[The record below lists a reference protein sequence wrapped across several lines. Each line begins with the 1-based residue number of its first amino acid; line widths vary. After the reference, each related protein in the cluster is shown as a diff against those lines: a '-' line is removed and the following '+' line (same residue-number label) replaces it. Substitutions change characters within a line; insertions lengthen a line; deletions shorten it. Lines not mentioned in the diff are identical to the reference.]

1 MREIACLAFTEKGRA
16 LALTLCAA
24 LGGEVSCTRDGVSLQ
39 SWTAENF
46 AAKRALVYVGA
57 VGIAVRAVAP
67 YLKSKTSDPAVVAV
81 DECGRYAVPLLSG
94 HLGGANELARRIA
107 EICGAEAVITTA
119 TDRNGLFAVDDW
131 ARAQDLAVWNPEKI
145 KTVSSKLLAGGT
157 ITLRTLFPIDGAIPA
172 CVRLSAEDNADIWV
186 DIRAHEGLILVP
198 RALVLGVGCRRGI
211 RAEALEM
218 RFAALCR
225 ETGIVPEAVSSAA
238 SIDLKRDEAGL
249 LAFCASHGWP
259 LTFYTAEELAALEG
273 EYTASSFVRE
283 TAGVDNVCERAAV
296 RAAGGRLVVRKHA
309 GGGVTFALAQNVIRL
324 NWQFT

>member
-1 MREIACLAFTEKGRA
+1 MNAPVFLAFTEKGRA
-16 LALTLCAA
+16 LAGTLCTA

-57 VGIAVRAVAP
+57 VGIAVRTVAP
-67 YLKSKTSDPAVVAV
+67 YIVSKTSDPAVVAV
-81 DECGRYAVPLLSG
+81 DECARYAVPLLSG

-131 ARAQDLAVWNPEKI
+131 ARAQNLAVWNPEKI
-145 KTVSSKLLAGGT
+145 KTVSSKRLAGGPV
-157 ITLRTLFPIDGAIPA
+157 TLRTLFPIDGAIPA
-172 CVRLSAEDNADIWV
+172 CVRLSEEDGADIWV
-186 DIRAHEGLILVP
+186 DIRAHEGLTLVP
-198 RALVLGVGCRRGI
+198 RALVLGVGCRRGTG
-211 RAEALEM
+211 AEALEM

-225 ETGIVPEAVSSAA
+225 ETGIVPEAVSCAA

-249 LAFCASHGWP
+249 LAFCACHGWP
-259 LTFYTAEELAALEG
+259 LSFYSAEALAALDG
-273 EYTASSFVRE
+273 DFTASAFVKD

-296 RAAGGRLVVRKHA
+296 RAAGGELVVRKYA
-309 GGGVTFALAQNVIRL
+309 GGGVTLALAKKEMRL
-324 NWQFT
+324 DWKLT